1 MKIPD
6 TKIDEIREAT
16 DIVEVISQYVTL
28 KKRGKSFL
36 GLCPFHTE
44 KTPSFSVDPVRGFY
58 HCFGCGA
65 GGNVFTFV
73 MEMEKVSFPEALR
86 SLAKKAGISLPV
98 YRRDDE
104 KSRETEALYR
114 ANQFAAKFFRRC
126 LTETQAG
133 KHALSYLTN
142 RKFSQKTLD
151 DFQIGYAPD
160 AWDGLL
166 RKAGQANIRQD
177 VLKRTGLIIPR
188 KDGSGYYDRFRGR
201 IMFPIMNPSGRIVGF
216 GGRILKEEE
225 KSPKYLNSPETPIY
239 QKSKILY
246 GLFQSKAGIRRE
258 DGALLVEGYTDVMR
272 LHQCGYDFSVAT
284 SGTALTE
291 DQARL
296 LFRYTKNV
304 VLVFD
309 GDSAGLAAA
318 LRGLD
323 ILVGTGLNV
332 KIAPLPEG
340 SDPDSFLQERGKEAL
355 KELLDSAQTFIDFQL
370 SRLEQERKLG
380 TPVERA
386 AAARTILNTIV
397 KVLDPIERNL
407 MIKDLAE
414 KLGVEESLLD
424 KQAQKPG
431 QDSPITV
438 EKPRGSIPSARKAAE
453 EDLLKLLMEDG
464 RKWGRIVYQYIKP
477 EDFRTEEARPLIEN
491 LYEEFLKDSVPGPE
505 ILLHRFEQEPRIAQY
520 VAKLLSDGFGND
532 VDRRQ
537 LAFDCVLNLRKEEI
551 QARIHRVQEKMKSA
565 SAKGEDEAEYMRTY
579 VSLKEELNNFKNE
592 LESDFDEM
600 DHLSE

>member
-86 SLAKKAGISLPV
+86 SLAKKAGISLPE

-104 KSRETEALYR
+104 TSRETEALYH
-114 ANQFAAKFFRRC
+114 ANQFAAKFFRSC
-126 LTETQAG
+126 LTETHAG
-133 KHALSYLTN
+133 KHALNYLKD
-142 RKFSQKTLD
+142 RKFHQKVLN

-177 VLKRTGLIIPR
+177 VLKRTGLIVPR

-258 DGALLVEGYTDVMR
+258 DRALLVEGYTDLMR
-272 LHQCGYDFSVAT
+272 LHQCDYDFSVAT

-291 DQARL
+291 EQARV

-304 VLVFD
+304 TLVFD

-323 ILVGTGLNV
+323 ILVEAGLNV

-340 SDPDSFLQERGKEAL
+340 SDPDSYLQERGKEAL
-355 KELLDSAQTFIDFQL
+355 KDLLDSAQIFIDFQL
-370 SRLEQERKLG
+370 SRLEQGRKLG
-380 TPVERA
+380 TPGERA
-386 AAARTILNTIV
+386 AAARTILSTIV

-424 KQAQKPG
+424 RQAQKLG
-431 QDSPITV
+431 QGSPITV
-438 EKPRGSIPSARKAAE
+438 EKSQKSIPSARKAAE

-464 RKWGRIVYQYIKP
+464 RKWGRIIYQYIKP
-477 EDFRTEEARPLIEN
+477 EDFREKEVRLLIKN
-491 LYEEFLKDSVPGPE
+491 LYEEFLKDSVQGPE
-505 ILLHRFEQEPRIAQY
+505 MLLHRFEQEPQIAQY
-520 VAKLLSDGFGND
+520 VTKLLSDGYSND

-551 QARIHRVQEKMKSA
+551 QARIRLIQEKIKS
-565 SAKGEDEAEYMRTY
+565 SKIKGEDEAEYMRAY
-579 VSLKEELNNFKNE
+579 LSLKEELDNFKKE
-592 LESDFDEM
+592 LEARFKEM
-600 DHLSE
+600 DRL